1 MVTKHSVN
9 EDRVYYNFD
18 GQMPPV
24 TLEDE
29 AAPLPVT
36 DVEPKLLTDTTLRDG
51 APDAR
56 FAFFPN
62 EARLKYVA
70 LLHLLDNGSGQFE
83 GLPVSHQFR
92 FSQRDTGRGGA
103 AGKYVR
109 SCIIVVEFFNGPQ
122 GLFRAERVP

>member
-9 EDRVYYNFD
+9 EERVYYNFD

-36 DVEPKLLTDTTLRDG
+36 DVEPKQLTDTTLRDG
-51 APDAR
+51 AQDSR

-62 EARLKYVA
+62 EARLKYVD
-70 LLHLLDNGSGQFE
+70 LLHLLDNGSGRIHSIETF
-83 GLPVSHQFR
+83 
-92 FSQRDTGRGGA
+92 
-103 AGKYVR
+103 
-109 SCIIVVEFFNGPQ
+109 I
-122 GLFRAERVP
+122 